1 MKLLLSF
8 FRHPAAD
15 VALWLFMFL
24 SVLWDLNAYWA
35 LVCGAWGV
43 LTLQRWSEKMSHDPY
58 FVIVNPDF
66 KEATTIVDS
75 LKAEERQPTR
85 AERRRLLR
93 ALRHLDPAATMS
105 DVDLDLAGK
114 A

>member
-1 MKLLLSF
+1 MK
-8 FRHPAAD
+8 
-15 VALWLFMFL
+15 
-24 SVLWDLNAYWA
+24 
-35 LVCGAWGV
+35 
-43 LTLQRWSEKMSHDPY
+43 HDPY
-58 FVIVNPDF
+58 FVVVNHDF
-66 KEATTIVDS
+66 KDATAIVDS
-75 LKAEERQPTR
+75 VKSEGRQPTR